1 MTIIKDK
8 LISLRGQR
16 GMLDRNLAELFEME
30 TKGFNRHVKRH
41 QKIFSEID
49 VFVLEKDEL
58 DSLRYQIGTSNSE
71 KMGLRKLPTFFTKSG
86 IEKLSLIFK
95 KEKIK
100 LIINA
105 ILAVIEPPNT
115 SLVFD
120 KFEHKND
127 NISSKIF
134 EIRGK
139 KVMLDQHLAEL
150 YDVDTKRLN
159 QQFLRNQNRFPE
171 SFAFQ
176 LNGDEWESLRLQIAT
191 LKNARGS
198 HRKYLPYVFTEHGT
212 LMLASIL
219 NSERAIQ
226 VNIQIIEIFVELRN
240 KIIVS
245 EKTPEKRLYDI
256 EKKLSHHDKAIKEL
270 LAGQQFLLGEKNIY
284 YRSKPSE

>member
-1 MTIIKDK
+1 M
-8 LISLRGQR
+8 
-16 GMLDRNLAELFEME
+16 
-30 TKGFNRHVKRH
+30 
-41 QKIFSEID
+41 
-49 VFVLEKDEL
+49 FVLEKDEF
-58 DSLRYQIGTSNSE
+58 D
-71 KMGLRKLPTFFTKSG
+71 GLRSQIMTFNSDKRVPKYLPAFFTKSG

-134 EIRGK
+134 EIRGE
-139 KVMLDQHLAEL
+139 KVMLDQDLAEL
-150 YDVDTKRLN
+150 YEVDTKRLN

-171 SFAFQ
+171 SFAFK
-176 LNGDEWESLRLQIAT
+176 LKADEWESLRLQFAT

-212 LMLASIL
+212 LMLASIF

-240 KIIVS
+240 KIVVS
-245 EKTPEKRLYDI
+245 EIHQKSDYMILRRNLVI
-256 EKKLSHHDKAIKEL
+256 MIK
-270 LAGQQFLLGEKNIY
+270 Q
-284 YRSKPSE
+284 